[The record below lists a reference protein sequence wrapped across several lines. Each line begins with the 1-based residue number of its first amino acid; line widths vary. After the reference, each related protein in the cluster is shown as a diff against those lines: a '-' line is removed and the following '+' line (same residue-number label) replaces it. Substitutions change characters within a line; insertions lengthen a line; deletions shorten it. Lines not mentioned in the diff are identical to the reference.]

1 MHVGGAQGWCL
12 EAEVEDS
19 ALEDI
24 ARRHNMGELAPR
36 AARSSTPITFSSPAH
51 TGSPVWEWRRGMC
64 WARPQGATGSGFRG
78 LVGEDRG
85 GGWLA
90 LVPLSWATRRV
101 GPAVNWPLLSL
112 LCAVHAVR
120 CTGALQRYWAST
132 VAGLPC
138 PKSQLPSGSEQPDKT
153 DVLTHVV

>member
-1 MHVGGAQGWCL
+1 MWVELRDGAWRQRLKTARSKTLLGDTIWGSLLRELL
-12 EAEVEDS
+12 EA
-19 ALEDI
+19 ALLL
-24 ARRHNMGELAPR
+24 R
-36 AARSSTPITFSSPAH
+36 SPAH